1 MGRKINGKRLHLSRP
16 RRSTK
21 KAWIKRILLC
31 PTFSDA
37 RWMLA
42 PYSVPCVWSSGS
54 KSLLLAARLHSLARS
69 AAPRFLCP
77 RQAVSR
83 LGCNRVKLTK
93 EYASEIICAQTFDVF
108 SIRSIFTVASSFDH
122 PRNKVP
128 RLRVVSRTAGTL
140 GTRCELPSHRT
151 RIPIFRLCLN

>member
-83 LGCNRVKLTK
+83 PLMSSRSGRYSRSPVPLT
-93 EYASEIICAQTFDVF
+93 I
-108 SIRSIFTVASSFDH
+108 
-122 PRNKVP
+122 P
-128 RLRVVSRTAGTL
+128 
-140 GTRCELPSHRT
+140 GTRFHVSESSLELPERSGHAVSCRRTGHVFQFLGYVLTNTNGSH
-151 RIPIFRLCLN
+151 